1 MWTLKLKELTMYLP
15 SSCGLGSL
23 SQSFLMPSLARPSK
37 TNTWY
42 CPSRTWNPV
51 IMSNVLLFRWSLRKE
66 SNQTNWLRQQNY
78 VSLVPS
84 RSRSLPITSRALRSF
99 PWFPSLPYLSSPG
112 IRTSCLWRR
121 QEFCDIHR
129 PPSLQIFRMSVFFF
143 LLKFKPRNNE
153 RFLVSESTSLV
164 RAKADPSPT
173 FRLFYSLEWINGN
186 ATKQLGV

>member
-1 MWTLKLKELTMYLP
+1 MRTLRLKELTMYLP

-51 IMSNVLLFRWSLRKE
+51 IMSNVLLFRWSLRRE
-66 SNQTNWLRQQNY
+66 SNQTNWLRLQNS
-78 VSLVPS
+78 V
-84 RSRSLPITSRALRSF
+84 ASF
-99 PWFPSLPYLSSPG
+99 PVARVHFPSLSAPCARSQHSPLSLNITRLQAFALLACKPWESLW
-112 IRTSCLWRR
+112 TSLWRR

-129 PPSLQIFRMSVFFF
+129 PPNLQIFPMTVFF
-143 LLKFKPRNNE
+143 LLTFKPRNDE

-164 RAKADPSPT
+164 RAKAHPSPT
-173 FRLFYSLEWINGN
+173 FRLF
-186 ATKQLGV
+186 